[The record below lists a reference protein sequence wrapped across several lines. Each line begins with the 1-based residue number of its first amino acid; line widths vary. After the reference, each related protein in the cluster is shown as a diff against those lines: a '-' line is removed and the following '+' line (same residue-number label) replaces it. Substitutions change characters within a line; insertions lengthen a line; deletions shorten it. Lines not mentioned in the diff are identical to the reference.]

1 MNPIAF
7 QIGALQ
13 IRWYGVMAALGFL
26 AATWI
31 VNRYRKYAEL
41 TSDQVSTVL
50 LVTIISGVI
59 GARIFYVVQ
68 FFEQYRDNL
77 WEIVRIDHGGLVFY
91 GGLLAIPVLW
101 IWTKCH
107 KIDFIRVLDLMAAA
121 LVFGHAFGR
130 VGCFLNGCCY
140 GKVTDC
146 ALGVVYPKTTAP
158 VFMDGLARYPI
169 QLFETAENIIV
180 LFLLLAVLK
189 KGKRGTTMAAY
200 FVLYGILRFVN
211 EFFRG
216 DNYHY
221 FDLFTIAQL
230 IGIVLVPAGALLY
243 WYFYHAAR
251 KQN

>member
-13 IRWYGVMAALGFL
+13 VRWYGVMAALGFL

-31 VNRYRKYAEL
+31 VNRCRKHADL
-41 TSDQVSTVL
+41 TSDQVSSML

-68 FFEQYRDNL
+68 FFDEYRDNL

-91 GGLLAIPVLW
+91 GGFLAIPVLW
-101 IWTKCH
+101 IWSKVQ
-107 KIDFIRVLDLMAAA
+107 KRDFIRLLDLAAIA
-121 LVFGHAFGR
+121 LVLGHAFGR

-140 GKVTDC
+140 GKVTHS
-146 ALGVVYPKTTAP
+146 ALGVIYPKTTAP
-158 VFMDGLARYPI
+158 EFQDGLARYPI
-169 QLFETAENIIV
+169 QLFETAENLVV
-180 LFLLLAVLK
+180 LFILLAIVK
-189 KGKRGTTMAAY
+189 KGKRGTTVAAY
-200 FVLYGILRFVN
+200 FVLYGILRFIN

-221 FDLFTIAQL
+221 FGLFTIAQL
-230 IGIVLVPAGALLY
+230 IGIVLVPTGALLY
-243 WYFYHAAR
+243 WYFDHGAR
-251 KQN
+251 EKN